1 MTKRNFITLI
11 LSTLGVLI
19 FSLGMCMCL
28 ISEWNAF
35 DAGVKMTIVG
45 VVILLIMVI
54 FRVRTS
60 TKKFQLPSF
69 KSIIIF
75 LLGLIGA
82 LTLGVGMCMTMV
94 WDGMMIQGIII
105 GIFGIVLLL
114 CLIPVCKGGIK

>member
-28 ISEWNAF
+28 ISEWNTF

-60 TKKFQLPSF
+60 TKKFQLPNF
-69 KSIIIF
+69 KSIVIF